1 MALVGNIG
9 TRGKLK
15 YGALGDTLNTASRVE
30 GLNKYLGSH
39 VAVSGETAA
48 TGQVGYVLAPWQ
60 TAEITGWRKSLSE
73 AAAFYFTALP
83 DSYAARTDRPDN
95 VGVIGVAVF
104 REKTPPVVYRAE
116 RDRIA
121 ANAAA
126 AERKDAPAAPA
137 ASGRLFA
144 APLQEQA
151 PDAVAKS
158 ASPLGTGH
166 GRNESSYAQ
175 RVNFERALRAGARI
189 TRSTART
196 S

>member
-1 MALVGNIG
+1 MKLRIVKSALAALLVG
-9 TRGKLK
+9 
-15 YGALGDTLNTASRVE
+15 GAVAGCATSVDWGGPLLHYRYNYDSRPVVSE
-30 GLNKYLGSH
+30 AP
-39 VAVSGETAA
+39 VAVP
-48 TGQVGYVLAPWQ
+48 AP
-60 TAEITGWRKSLSE
+60 TVTYSA
-73 AAAFYFTALP
+73 
-83 DSYAARTDRPDN
+83 
-95 VGVIGVAVF
+95 
-104 REKTPPVVYRAE
+104 PPVAYRAE

-175 RVNFERALRAGARI
+175 RVNFERATSAPTEVATIQYDRRDNLVAMGVLPGPRYAQRQPDAFPALRFAPDPR
-189 TRSTART
+189 
-196 S
+196 